1 MKKVFTSV
9 LNFVKW
15 ALKSFL
21 FGIVTLF
28 IFNFLGSYISLNIP
42 VNIIT
47 ILIIGILRIP
57 GLAAIMVYNLL

>member
-1 MKKVFTSV
+1 MKKVFTSI
-9 LNFVKW
+9 LNFLKW
-15 ALKSFL
+15 TLKSFL